1 MEAGRDRLMA
11 ENEGDD
17 SMLHAATRWALVAVV
32 IATLAGAYLWVNGM
46 PGAAQSPGPAAS
58 ADGRGEQSQL
68 PGLPGTA
75 AGSSPNVP
83 APKPGQQKVV
93 LEDLGMT

>member
-1 MEAGRDRLMA
+1 
-11 ENEGDD
+11 
-17 SMLHAATRWALVAVV
+17 MLNAATRWALVVVV
-32 IATLAGAYLWVNGM
+32 IGLLAGAYVWVNGM

-68 PGLPGTA
+68 PGLPGRA
-75 AGSSPNVP
+75 AGPSANVP
-83 APKPGQQKVV
+83 APESGQQKVV

>member
-1 MEAGRDRLMA
+1 MEAGRDSLLA
-11 ENEGDD
+11 ENEGDN
-17 SMLHAATRWALVAVV
+17 SMPNAAMRWALLVVV
-32 IATLAGAYLWVNGM
+32 IGLLAGAYLWVDGM